1 MTVDAEAVEDF
12 GSPSYNR
19 CPRLRTEAEPKGAIY
34 NEKIVNSASYT
45 ITYQ

>member
-12 GSPSYNR
+12 GSPSYNK
-19 CPRLRTEAEPKGAIY
+19 CPRLRTAEPKGAIY
-34 NEKIVNSASYT
+34 NEKIVTSASYT